1 MVGKSHLKCRQNII
15 YDTKKF
21 AETYSSNPAKFKNPV
36 LKKVQCHCQSFQ
48 NGEGLV
54 RESISLQGLINEL
67 FRVEGKYFYFRSLKL
82 MAKTSL

>member
-15 YDTKKF
+15 YDAKKF
-21 AETYSSNPAKFKNPV
+21 AETYSSNLKNPV

-54 RESISLQGLINEL
+54 RESISLQELINKL
-67 FRVEGKYFYFRSLKL
+67 MRFEGKYLYFRSLKL
-82 MAKTSL
+82 KAKTSL